1 MYAVYNTKIGKLKIS
16 YADNFITG
24 ISKVDDIQDNGIR
37 TSLTD
42 KVNSELEEYFEG
54 KRKSFDIP
62 IKLIGT
68 EFQKKVWNELLKNTI
83 W

>member
-42 KVNSELEEYFEG
+42 KVNSELEE
-54 KRKSFDIP
+54 
-62 IKLIGT
+62 
-68 EFQKKVWNELLKNTI
+68 
-83 W
+83 